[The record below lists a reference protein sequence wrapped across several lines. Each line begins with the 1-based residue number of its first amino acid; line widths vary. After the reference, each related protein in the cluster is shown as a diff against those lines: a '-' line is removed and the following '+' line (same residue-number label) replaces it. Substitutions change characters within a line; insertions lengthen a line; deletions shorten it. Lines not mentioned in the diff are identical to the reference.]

1 MLSMMVVIVHLLVD
15 RVLGQ
20 APPLPGER
28 RSKRVPCSGACE
40 CTVRTSGT
48 MEFVQADFVRHPFP
62 EGAVDSVCSVAAI
75 HHVDF
80 ERA

>member
-1 MLSMMVVIVHLLVD
+1 M
-15 RVLGQ
+15 
-20 APPLPGER
+20 
-28 RSKRVPCSGACE
+28 
-40 CTVRTSGT
+40 RTSGT